1 MEIDRV
7 WAVYFS
13 ATDTTKKIVTV
24 LAGEAARTL
33 RAEYCEYDFTLP
45 ASRKDLLVFGPRDLV
60 IFGTPVYAGR
70 VPNVLLDF
78 LKEYN
83 KGNHACAVP
92 VTVYGNRNYDD
103 A

>member
-1 MEIDRV
+1 MEIERV

-45 ASRKDLLVFGPRDLV
+45 ASRKDLLVFKRKSRFDSPSNSW
-60 IFGTPVYAGR
+60 FA
-70 VPNVLLDF
+70 
-78 LKEYN
+78 
-83 KGNHACAVP
+83 
-92 VTVYGNRNYDD
+92 
-103 A
+103 

>member
-45 ASRKDLLVFGPRDLV
+45 AARKDLLVFGPRDLV
-60 IFGTPVYAGR
+60 IWDTGICGQSAQCSAWLSAGASQGQSC
-70 VPNVLLDF
+70 LC
-78 LKEYN
+78 
-83 KGNHACAVP
+83 GAG
-92 VTVYGNRNYDD
+92 YGLRQQKL
-103 A
+103 

>member
-45 ASRKDLLVFGPRDLV
+45 AARKDLLVFGPRDLV
-60 IFGTPVYAGR
+60 IFGTPVYAMFCLAFCR
-70 VPNVLLDF
+70 SISR
-78 LKEYN
+78 
-83 KGNHACAVP
+83 AVMP
-92 VTVYGNRNYDD
+92 VRCRLRFT
-103 A
+103 ATETMTMP